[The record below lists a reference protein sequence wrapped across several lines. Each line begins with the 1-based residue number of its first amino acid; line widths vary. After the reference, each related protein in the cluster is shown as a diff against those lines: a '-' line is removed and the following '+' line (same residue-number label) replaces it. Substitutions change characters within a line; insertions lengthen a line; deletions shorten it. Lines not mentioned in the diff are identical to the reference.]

1 MSSEGRRPTLVLV
14 TGPGGSGKTT
24 LAHLVAGAI
33 GCPAVCRD
41 EIKEGMVHA
50 TPGFRPSPADPLT
63 QRTVTT
69 FFAVI
74 GLLLRSGVS
83 LVGEAAFQ
91 NRLWHFGL
99 DELADLAEVRVLR
112 CDVSPALARTRMIER
127 LATDPRRVAAHAD
140 SQALHLA
147 PASDASGAFDHLH
160 IPAPTLSVDTANG
173 YRPALEDVIAFIDG
187 PYSSMD
193 SGTAQP

>member
-1 MSSEGRRPTLVLV
+1 LVLV

-24 LAHLVAGAI
+24 LAHLIASAI

-50 TPGFRPSPADPLT
+50 TPGFRPGPADQLT

-83 LVGEAAFQ
+83 LVAEAAFQ
-91 NRLWHFGL
+91 NRLWQSGL
-99 DELADLAEVRVLR
+99 DQLADLADVRLLR
-112 CDVSPALARTRMIER
+112 CEVSPALARTRMIER
-127 LATDPRRVAAHAD
+127 LANNPRRAAAHAD
-140 SQALHLA
+140 SHALDLA
-147 PASDASGAFDHLH
+147 AASDASGSFDHLR
-160 IPAPTLSVDTANG
+160 IAVPTLSVDTANG
-173 YRPALEDVIAFIDG
+173 YRPALEDIVAFIEAPGDC
-187 PYSSMD
+187 
-193 SGTAQP
+193 